1 MQKYDKSTFR
11 KTPINSDYKTE
22 TITKF
27 IIYSI
32 IFSLRSNTNDTT
44 MSHQCNIHSTFSV
57 DKINIFAM
65 QRHLLLLLIFDILMK
80 ILVVDDELDIC
91 ELLQYNLE
99 TEGYEVVTANSAEEA
114 LALPLNE
121 YALILLDVMMGEMS
135 GFQMARKL
143 KEDPSTLHIPIIFI
157 TALDDEDNTVKGLNI
172 GADDYIAKPLSMKEV
187 KARVR
192 VVLRRT
198 TIPLILKERKTKN
211 IICYEGITLN
221 QSAKAVTID
230 GEELTLT
237 KLEYELLSLLLQNPG
252 KVFSREDI
260 LTHCW
265 PQDVYV
271 LDRTVDVN
279 ITRLRKK
286 IGHYGK
292 QIKTRI
298 GYGYCFEK

>member
-1 MQKYDKSTFR
+1 
-11 KTPINSDYKTE
+11 
-22 TITKF
+22 
-27 IIYSI
+27 
-32 IFSLRSNTNDTT
+32 
-44 MSHQCNIHSTFSV
+44 
-57 DKINIFAM
+57 
-65 QRHLLLLLIFDILMK
+65 MK

-114 LALPLNE
+114 LTLPLNE
-121 YALILLDVMMGEMS
+121 YALILLDVMMGEIS

-143 KEDPSTLHIPIIFI
+143 KDNPVTAHIPIIFI
-157 TALDDEDNTVKGLNI
+157 TALDGEDNTVKGLNI

-192 VVLRRT
+192 VVLKRAT
-198 TIPLILKERKTKN
+198 YPIIHKEKKSKY
-211 IICYEGITLN
+211 IISNEGIALDQN
-221 QSAKAVTID
+221 AKTVMID
-230 GEELTLT
+230 GKELTLT

-286 IGHYGK
+286 IGSYGK

>member
-1 MQKYDKSTFR
+1 
-11 KTPINSDYKTE
+11 
-22 TITKF
+22 
-27 IIYSI
+27 
-32 IFSLRSNTNDTT
+32 
-44 MSHQCNIHSTFSV
+44 
-57 DKINIFAM
+57 
-65 QRHLLLLLIFDILMK
+65 MK

-91 ELLQYNLE
+91 ERLQYNLE

-114 LALPLNE
+114 LTLPLNE

-135 GFQMARKL
+135 GFQMARKI
-143 KEDPSTLHIPIIFI
+143 KDNPVTANIPIIFI
-157 TALDDEDNTVKGLNI
+157 TALDGEDDTVKGLNI

-192 VVLRRT
+192 VVLRRAAYP
-198 TIPLILKERKTKN
+198 IIHKEKKSKS
-211 IICYEGITLN
+211 IISHEGITLDQN
-221 QSAKAVTID
+221 AKTVRID
-230 GEELTLT
+230 GDVQTLT

-286 IGHYGK
+286 IGSYGK